1 VPFDGLIGNE
11 AAIAR
16 LRGILDRKRPAH
28 AYLFS
33 GPDGVGKKR
42 AALEFAQA
50 LGAKPTLI
58 QRPEDKHEILI
69 AQVHEL
75 IRELTYTSAA
85 HRAVVFDDAHRMSEE
100 AMNALLKTLE
110 EPPER
115 TMLILVSA
123 VPERLLGTIR
133 SRCQTI
139 HFAPLPD
146 EDLLR
151 HATSKLML
159 GAEDAIAAAL
169 LAEGSIGKL
178 IDLVPQI
185 DELRAT
191 ARDLQ
196 ARVLSGETNAVIE
209 ALGKIRDTEQARI
222 DAKRKLRLLTHSLR
236 EVLRARHGVK
246 PGLASPDFVSKL
258 AKLDDD
264 EILDR
269 IEILIDHER
278 VIDLN
283 ANVSLA
289 VEDALLRI

>member
-1 VPFDGLIGNE
+1 VPFESLIGNSS
-11 AAIAR
+11 ALDR

-33 GPDGVGKKR
+33 GPEGVGKKL
-42 AALEFAQA
+42 AAVEFAKA
-50 LGAKPTLI
+50 LGARATI
-58 QRPEDKHEILI
+58 VQRPEDKHEILI
-69 AQVHEL
+69 AQIHEV
-75 IRELTYTSAA
+75 IRELTYTSSD
-85 HRAVVFDDAHRMSEE
+85 HRAILFDDAHRMSEE

-115 TMLILVSA
+115 TLLILISA
-123 VPERLLGTIR
+123 VPERLIGTIR

-146 EDLLR
+146 EDLIR
-151 HATSKLML
+151 HAKSKLML
-159 GAEDAIAAAL
+159 GDADAISAAL

-178 IDLVPQI
+178 TDIAPNI

-191 ARDLQ
+191 ALDLQ
-196 ARVLSGETNAVIE
+196 TRVLSGELNAIIE
-209 ALGKIRDTEQARI
+209 ALGKIRDTELARI
-222 DAKRKLRLLTHSLR
+222 DAKKKLRLLTHSLR
-236 EVLRARHGVK
+236 EVLRARHGTK
-246 PGLASPDFVSKL
+246 PGLASPDFVSKM

-269 IEILIDHER
+269 IDILIDHER

-289 VEDALLRI
+289 VEDALLRM

>member
-33 GPDGVGKKR
+33 GPEGVGKKR
-42 AALEFAQA
+42 AALDFAQA
-50 LGAKPTLI
+50 LGAKPLLI

-69 AQVHEL
+69 AQIHEL

-85 HRAVVFDDAHRMSEE
+85 NRAIVFDDAHRMSEE

-110 EPPER
+110 EPPDR
-115 TMLILVSA
+115 TLLILVSS

-146 EDLLR
+146 EALIR
-151 HATSKLML
+151 HAKAALML
-159 GAEDAIAAAL
+159 SEEQAASAAL
-169 LAEGSIGKL
+169 LAEGSIGAL
-178 IDLVPQI
+178 IDLAPKLE
-185 DELRAT
+185 ELRST

-196 ARVLSGETNAVIE
+196 SRVLSGETNAVIE
-209 ALGKIRDTEQARI
+209 ALGKIRDTEQARL

-236 EVLRARHGVK
+236 DVLRSRFGAR
-246 PGLASPDFVSKL
+246 PSLASPEFVEKL
-258 AKLDDD
+258 NRLDED
-264 EILDR
+264 ELLDR
-269 IEILIDHER
+269 IETLVDHER

-283 ANVSLA
+283 ANVGLT
-289 VEDALLRI
+289 VEDALLRM